1 MVVENLC
8 LLAYKGITQV
18 EYTDNRPKELLD
30 YFLEGSMGLEVIGK
44 IKMLRTEGMV
54 DEGIVLLEYR
64 LPDCNP
70 QTGTGDLCKND
81 ASKAKAVQKITEKID
96 FSKFKTYKSNEVPL
110 STVGTIHDFCRID
123 GKQTAY
129 LDFAY
134 QLQTEAAAIRNA
146 MDKDVAELLA
156 NSVGA
161 YPNGDSFNPFA
172 PKTLPLYAVDNTVTP
187 PLPVVNSAALSQL
200 QSQLKMAG
208 AMKDWKAIG
217 GENLDTIATYL
228 AASPVYGRMDI
239 TAKFVDAI
247 YDIYLPK
254 NPTLNRVLTYFATN
268 TAIVPIIIS
277 KSFDKLGTIPLTPE
291 DVEAMQLKALVADT
305 DSGDRYFPVTIG
317 GLTYDVHVK
326 WKKCKGKVDFS
337 FQMES
342 HMYLYVPPVTDC
354 SNVGIVAYDTGAIA
368 DAAPIAPTPAPSFDA
383 LCLQFSPI
391 TSCSD
396 YVSGDYTLTLPD
408 STVISGTSNG
418 NAYVNTSMGLYS
430 LIKSLFAKE
439 KIGNLSINDCGGYQI
454 SMVQNSIIT
463 TLTAGDTF
471 VLNYPCV
478 GDIAIN
484 VVECTDCN
492 CEPSEARIS
501 SFTKVY
507 SAQNATL
514 DITPVFALTNDS
526 IVSHTWALISGTG
539 TVQDFD
545 ALTCNITAVDPD
557 TSLELTLTVVTAKA
571 TIEYR
576 IIYGFTAGVMD
587 NHREHYITS
596 NATTVSWSTDSNDTT
611 VHDWSVDSSVNG
623 LITSGTAAVNAMSG
637 SFAYVKASP
646 TDKLSFRI
654 VGSTIWAQAG
664 YFCQPAPVGNKI
676 VSRSVAP
683 AKAVAKDAKQ
693 TAKPTKEANKK

>member
-1 MVVENLC
+1 MVIENLC

-18 EYTDNRPKELLD
+18 DYTDNRPKELLD

-70 QTGTGDLCKND
+70 QVGTGDLCQND

-277 KSFDKLGTIPLTPE
+277 KSFDKLGTIPLTPD

-383 LCLQFSPI
+383 LCLDFAPI
-391 TSCSD
+391 TSCGEF
-396 YVSGDYTLTLPD
+396 VTGDYTLTLPD

-478 GDIAIN
+478 GDITIKL
-484 VVECTDCN
+484 VECTDCN

-501 SFTKVY
+501 SFTRTY

-557 TSLELTLTVVTAKA
+557 TTLELTLTVVTANA

-576 IIYGFTAGVMD
+576 VFYGFSVGVMT
-587 NHREHYITS
+587 NYREHFITS
-596 NATTVSWSTDSNDTT
+596 NATTVSWSTDSNDTKD
-611 VHDWSVDSSVNG
+611 HDWSVDSSVNG
-623 LITSGTAAVNAMSG
+623 LITSGTAAANAMSG

-646 TDKLSFRI
+646 TDKLSFR
-654 VGSTIWAQAG
+654 VNGSTIWAQAG
-664 YFCQPAPVGNKI
+664 YTCQPAPVGNKI

>member
-70 QTGTGDLCKND
+70 QTGTGDLCQND

-156 NSVGA
+156 NSVGS

-217 GENLDTIATYL
+217 GETLDTIATYL

-277 KSFDKLGTIPLTPE
+277 KSFDKLGTIPLTPD

-478 GDIAIN
+478 GDISIN

-492 CEPSEARIS
+492 CEPSEARVS
-501 SFTKVY
+501 LFDADYASN
-507 SAQNATL
+507 AATL
-514 DITPVFALTNDS
+514 DITPTLALVNDSVVSYAWTLIQGSATLTN
-526 IVSHTWALISGTG
+526 T
-539 TVQDFD
+539 
-545 ALTCNITAVDPD
+545 NTAVANLTNVGIND
-557 TSLELTLTVVTAKA
+557 TIELTLVVT
-571 TIEYR
+571 TNNGVIESR
-576 IIYGFTAGVMD
+576 VVYGFDSGLVTLYRA
-587 NHREHYITS
+587 HYITS
-596 NATTVSWSTDSNDTT
+596 NATTVSWSTDSNDTK
-611 VHDWSVDSSVNG
+611 VYDWSIDSSING
-623 LITSGTAAVNAMSG
+623 IITNGTAAVNAMSG

-646 TDKLSFRI
+646 TDKLSLR
-654 VGSTIWAQAG
+654 VNGSTIWAQAG
-664 YFCQPAPVGNKI
+664 YSCQPAPVGNKI